1 MAAVAPQ
8 PDPEDFAARIQ
19 AVQAKL
25 AQSVVRA
32 GLKDDAYGHVIDA
45 QIAVL
50 GELAAFVDEVRQVR
64 QPAAVFSEQQVDE
77 LARRLA
83 QSCAAWAGGAVRAA
97 NRKSVALMLAAVLGA
112 AVVGGLVSWA
122 AFGQPW
128 HPVCVNIQGGGQICG
143 AWTVSPP
150 AASR

>member
-1 MAAVAPQ
+1 MAAVAPE

-25 AQSVVRA
+25 AQSVARA
-32 GLKDDAYGHVIDA
+32 GLRDDAYAHVIDA
-45 QIAVL
+45 QSAVL

-64 QPAAVFSEQQVDE
+64 QPAAAFSEHQVDE

-83 QSCAAWAGGAVRAA
+83 QSCAAWAGGAVSAA
-97 NRKSVALMLAAVLGA
+97 NRKSSALMLTTLLAAA
-112 AVVGGLVSWA
+112 IVGGMVSWM

-143 AWTVSPP
+143 AWTALPT